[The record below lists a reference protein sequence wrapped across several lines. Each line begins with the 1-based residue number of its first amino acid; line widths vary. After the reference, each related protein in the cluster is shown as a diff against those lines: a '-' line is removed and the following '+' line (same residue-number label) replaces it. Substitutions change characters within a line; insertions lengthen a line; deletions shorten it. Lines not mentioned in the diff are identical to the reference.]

1 MPWAR
6 AAAVTAVLIVLIWW
20 CVRTFAIYTAVVV
33 SFVVALVILGMI
45 VISVI
50 RSVRQGRDGS
60 NGA

>member
-6 AAAVTAVLIVLIWW
+6 SAAVTAVLIVLIWW
-20 CVRTFAIYTAVVV
+20 CVRTFAIYTPVVV